1 MCLVLRSGIEDF
13 KFAQEDMRCF
23 KLLNMRNGQLTS
35 PIFDKS
41 CYEIGKAYETSLN
54 YEVEEHEYEDHWS
67 EIWPLEIW
75 KKNAWYIQ
83 GSMVNIEVI
92 PQNIGQGFHSY
103 KHLRDALRALKFYL
117 YEDYVLAACT
127 IPKHSGYYSGHQ
139 GLGWTFV
146 DGYASDAIRIDKII
160 DRKTIDKLS
169 ESQSQL
175 NDMLTEELKAFY
187 DNMPAK
193 ANVN

>member
-41 CYEIGKAYETSLN
+41 CYEIGKTYETSLN

-75 KKNAWYIQ
+75 KKMHGTY
-83 GSMVNIEVI
+83 
-92 PQNIGQGFHSY
+92 
-103 KHLRDALRALKFYL
+103 R
-117 YEDYVLAACT
+117 VL
-127 IPKHSGYYSGHQ
+127 
-139 GLGWTFV
+139 
-146 DGYASDAIRIDKII
+146 
-160 DRKTIDKLS
+160 
-169 ESQSQL
+169 
-175 NDMLTEELKAFY
+175 
-187 DNMPAK
+187 
-193 ANVN
+193 